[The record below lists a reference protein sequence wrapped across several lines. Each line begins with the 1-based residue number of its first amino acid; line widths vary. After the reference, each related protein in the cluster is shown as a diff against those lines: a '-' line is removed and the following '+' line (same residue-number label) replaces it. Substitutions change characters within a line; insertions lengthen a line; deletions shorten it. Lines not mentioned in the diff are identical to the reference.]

1 MHKLDFGAMRRP
13 QAHQVVLGVGI
24 AMFVFV
30 IASGVVPAITGWHD
44 HSDVQ
49 REVFVNVPTALKVA
63 FYAAVATMLLIVA
76 WLASIRV
83 QNWERGLAD
92 NRRTT
97 RKNVEKRAKSYRDG
111 VWMQTLLRD
120 PMAGL
125 MHSLLYFGFV
135 SLFIVTVISETDH
148 QLPDRFKFLHGQ
160 TYEAYSAGAEI
171 AGLMFLAGIVWAIS
185 RRYVQRP
192 YRIRIKT
199 RPEDALILA
208 TFLDH
213 RGERVPRRRRAHRVR
228 RASRASRS
236 GRSSAGPSPSSST
249 DGRCTT

>member
-1 MHKLDFGAMRRP
+1 MRLP
-13 QAHQVVLGVGI
+13 KAHQVVLGAGI
-24 AMFVFV
+24 ALFVFV

-44 HSDVQ
+44 TSTVQ

-63 FYAAVATMLLIVA
+63 FYGAVATMLLIVA
-76 WLASIRV
+76 WLASLRV

-92 NRRTT
+92 DRRTT

-111 VWMQTLLRD
+111 VWMQSLLRD

-125 MHSLLYFGFV
+125 MHALLYFGFV

-185 RRYVQRP
+185 RRYGQRP

-199 RPEDALILA
+199 KPEDAVILG
-208 TFLDH
+208 TFFVIGVTGFFVEAVRIAAEGEPSYEKWSFVGYPLAKIVDGWSVHTLDVTH
-213 RGERVPRRRRAHRVR
+213 RWLW
-228 RASRASRS
+228 
-236 GRSSAGPSPSSST
+236 
-249 DGRCTT
+249 

>member
-1 MHKLDFGAMRRP
+1 MRFAHRFGRRGVIRRP
-13 QAHQVVLGVGI
+13 VSGQGGRRLVHFRLMRLPKAHQVVLSLGI

-30 IASGVVPAITGWHD
+30 IASGVAPALTGWHD
-44 HSDVQ
+44 HSSVQ
-49 REVFVNVPTALKVA
+49 REVFVDVPTALKVA

-76 WLASIRV
+76 WLASLRV

-92 NRRTT
+92 NRRTN
-97 RKNVEKRAKSYRDG
+97 RKNVEKRAKDYRKG

-120 PMAGL
+120 PAAGV
-125 MHSLLYFGFV
+125 MHAFLYFGFV
-135 SLFIVTVISETDH
+135 SLFIVTVISEADH

-199 RPEDALILA
+199 RPEDAVILG
-208 TFLDH
+208 TFLLIGVTGFFTEAI
-213 RGERVPRRRRAHRVR
+213 RIALV
-228 RASRASRS
+228 
-236 GRSSAGPSPSSST
+236 GR
-249 DGRCTT
+249 